1 MSQKR
6 RKFSPQFKAEAVQFV
21 IETGRPINE
30 IAKELE
36 IHEGTLGHWVKQWK
50 DENPEPETALTPMER
65 VRVAE
70 MEAEM
75 RRLRMENEFLKK
87 SGGELILSK
96 QTVILE
102 RRSQNLVSRDSF
114 DLISRVHKRTV
125 K

>member
-50 DENPEPETALTPMER
+50 NENPVLLYALIPS
-65 VRVAE
+65 V
-70 MEAEM
+70 
-75 RRLRMENEFLKK
+75 
-87 SGGELILSK
+87 S
-96 QTVILE
+96 
-102 RRSQNLVSRDSF
+102 RSQRSSLM
-114 DLISRVHKRTV
+114 
-125 K
+125 